1 MTFIL
6 ADIEIFL
13 LILVRMSG
21 FIYTAP
27 IFSLNNVPIRVK
39 AGFSIFL
46 SIIVFYTIP
55 LSTAEYIGTIGFT
68 ILVVKEAIA
77 GALMGLF
84 SNIAYQILSFSGQII
99 DMEIGF
105 SMINQINPITRVNTT
120 ITANLYG
127 YLIILLMIV
136 TDLHHYFIK
145 AVVDSYKAIG
155 IGNAV
160 FPPNMYRLMVK
171 FIIDYFII
179 AMRIVLPIF
188 AAILVVNT
196 ILGILAK
203 IAPQMNMF
211 VIGMQL
217 KILVGLIVLYLIIG
231 LTPSVADY
239 IFNEMKELLQAIIE
253 VMMLSSISIKG

>member
-1 MTFIL
+1 MTLTLENFEL
-6 ADIEIFL
+6 FF

-21 FIYTAP
+21 FVYTAP
-27 IFSLNNVPIRVK
+27 LFSLRTVPVRVK

-46 SIIVFYTIP
+46 SIILFYTLPI
-55 LSTAEYIGTIGFT
+55 SAAEYTGIIGYG
-68 ILVVKEAIA
+68 ILVIKEAIA

-84 SNIAYQILSFSGQII
+84 SNIAYHILAFAGQII

-105 SMINQINPITRVNTT
+105 SMINQLDPVTRIQTT

-127 YLIILLMIV
+127 YLVLLLMII
-136 TDLHHYFIK
+136 TNLHHYFLK
-145 AVVDSYKAIG
+145 AVVDSYQVFAIG
-155 IGNAV
+155 EAV
-160 FPPNMYRLMVK
+160 FPPNIYLLMIRFV
-171 FIIDYFII
+171 IDYFVI

-203 IAPQMNMF
+203 VAPQMNMF

-217 KILVGLIVLYLIIG
+217 KILVGLIVIYLIIG
-231 LTPSVADY
+231 LTPSVADF
-239 IFNEMKELLQAIIE
+239 IFNEMMDMLRAIIDI
-253 VMMLSSISIKG
+253 MKG

>member
-1 MTFIL
+1 MTFTV
-6 ADIEIFL
+6 ANFEIFL

-27 IFSLNNVPIRVK
+27 FFSLKNVPVRVK

-46 SIIVFYTIP
+46 SIILFYTIP
-55 LSTAEYIGTIGFT
+55 LSGAEYYGVIGFA
-68 ILVVKEAIA
+68 ILVLKEAIA
-77 GALMGLF
+77 GVLMGLF
-84 SNIAYQILSFSGQII
+84 SNIAYQILAFAGQIM

-105 SMINQINPITRVNTT
+105 SMINQLDPVTRVQTT
-120 ITANLYG
+120 ITSNLYG
-127 YLIILLMIV
+127 YLILLLMIL
-136 TDLHHYFIK
+136 TNLHHHFLR
-145 AVVDSYKAIG
+145 AVVDSYQVIG
-155 IGNAV
+155 LGEAV
-160 FPPNMYRLMVK
+160 FPPNMYRLMVR

-203 IAPQMNMF
+203 VAPQMNMF

-239 IFNEMKELLQAIIE
+239 IFNEMMEMLRAIID
-253 VMMLSSISIKG
+253 VMKG

>member
-1 MTFIL
+1 MTFTL
-6 ADIEIFL
+6 ENFETFF

-27 IFSLNNVPIRVK
+27 LFSLRTVPVRVK

-46 SIIVFYTIP
+46 SIILFYTLP
-55 LSTAEYIGTIGFT
+55 LSTVEYTGIIDLG
-68 ILVVKEAIA
+68 ILIIKEAIA

-84 SNIAYQILSFSGQII
+84 SNIAYHILAFAGQII

-105 SMINQINPITRVNTT
+105 SMINQLDPVTRIQTT

-127 YLIILLMIV
+127 YLVLLLMII
-136 TDLHHYFIK
+136 TNLHHFFLK
-145 AVVDSYKAIG
+145 AVVDSYQVFAIG
-155 IGNAV
+155 EAV
-160 FPPNMYRLMVK
+160 FPSNMYLLMVR
-171 FIIDYFII
+171 FIIDYFVI

-203 IAPQMNMF
+203 VAPQMNMF

-217 KILVGLIVLYLIIG
+217 KIFVGLIVIYFIIG
-231 LTPSVADY
+231 LTPSVADF
-239 IFNEMKELLQAIIE
+239 IFNEMVDMLRAIIDI
-253 VMMLSSISIKG
+253 LKG

>member
-1 MTFIL
+1 MTYSIVDFEL
-6 ADIEIFL
+6 FL

-27 IFSLNNVPIRVK
+27 LFSLRNIPVRVK
-39 AGFSIFL
+39 AGFSIFI
-46 SIIVFYTIP
+46 SIILFYTIP
-55 LSTAEYIGTIGFT
+55 LSAAEYAGIIGFA

-84 SNIAYQILSFSGQII
+84 SNIAYNILAFSGQII

-105 SMINQINPITRVNTT
+105 SMISQLDPATRIQTT

-127 YLIILLMIV
+127 YLVLLLMII
-136 TDLHHYFIK
+136 TNLHHYFLK
-145 AVVDSYKAIG
+145 AVVDSYQLIG
-155 IGNAV
+155 IGEAI
-160 FPPNMYRLMVK
+160 FPPNMYRLMVS
-171 FIIDYFII
+171 FIIDYFVI

-188 AAILVVNT
+188 AAILIVNT

-217 KILVGLIVLYLIIG
+217 KVFVGLFVLYIIIE
-231 LTPSVADY
+231 LTPSVADF
-239 IFNEMKELLQAIIE
+239 IFNEMMDMLRSVIE
-253 VMMLSSISIKG
+253 VMKG

>member
-6 ADIEIFL
+6 ENFELFI

-27 IFSLNNVPIRVK
+27 LFSLRTVPVRVK
-39 AGFSIFL
+39 AGLSVFLTLIIFYAIPFSA
-46 SIIVFYTIP
+46 
-55 LSTAEYIGTIGFT
+55 AEYTGTIGFA

-84 SNIAYQILSFSGQII
+84 SNIAYHILAFAGQIM

-105 SMINQINPITRVNTT
+105 SMINQLDPVTRIRTS
-120 ITANLYG
+120 ISANLYG
-127 YLIILLMIV
+127 YLILLLMII
-136 TDLHHYFIK
+136 TNLHHYFLR
-145 AVVDSYKAIG
+145 AVMDSYQVMGLGEAM
-155 IGNAV
+155 
-160 FPPNMYRLMVK
+160 FPPNMYRLMVR

-196 ILGILAK
+196 ILGILVK
-203 IAPQMNMF
+203 VAPQMNMF

-217 KILVGLIVLYLIIG
+217 KIFVGLIIFYLILG

-239 IFNEMKELLQAIIE
+239 IFNEMKELLYAIIKI
-253 VMMLSSISIKG
+253 MRGS